1 MNFAGS
7 ILFFGLVLFFVLS
20 VTPKSCAR
28 EHLDRGV
35 VALPRSGD
43 EVYIGW
49 RLLTSDPA
57 GIGFNVYRSENP
69 DGEYTLLNSLPITDS
84 TNYLDEATSLGKTY
98 YYIVKSVVHGKE
110 VGFSRTVE
118 AAASQAGKPYI
129 SIPFQG
135 KYSAQKV
142 AMADLDGDGMLEY
155 VIKQPNFNT
164 DPYQRPGYWKK
175 SEDTYK
181 IEAYRQD
188 GTFMWRYDMG
198 WAIEEGIWY
207 SPLVVYDID
216 GDGKAEVYTKA
227 GEGDPR
233 DPDGRVTSGPEYL
246 VKLDGATGQVVEK
259 IDWLTRDGIDDYNYY
274 SRNMLAVAYLD
285 GKSPHLIM
293 LRGTY
298 TLIKIAALDG
308 RLKQKWYWESSGE
321 YESYKG
327 QGLHGLHG
335 ADIDG
340 DGRDELVIGGA
351 VIDNDG
357 KPLWN
362 LRMRHPDIAYVAN
375 IDPDRPGL
383 EIFYGFE
390 PRHEKN
396 AVCLVDAKTGE
407 MLWSY
412 DGPTTH
418 VHGQGMVADIDPSR
432 PGIECYAGEKDGSK
446 YWLYDAKGNL
456 ISQESLGGLA
466 PKTAYWDG
474 DPQKEIVL
482 KGKISKY
489 KGLSYDKIEGRILAI
504 ADCLGDWREEII
516 TSLEGELRIYST
528 TIPSETR
535 RISLMQDRQYRLG
548 VAEGSMG
555 YYYPPQL
562 GENRLPVSVSKRKIK
577 VGACQMLTTEDV
589 QKSAEKVIE
598 KLREAARQGI
608 EILSFPEGTLFGYC
622 CRADYWE
629 NAQLEWFEDAE
640 RSISAVCKEN
650 NIATI
655 VGSAYVEH
663 AASLF
668 ESKENGRWVNSLAIF
683 DRDGTLK
690 ARYGKTFLAGEKWC
704 INNRGPLPIVN
715 LAGVDCCF
723 IICHDVRYPE
733 LVKLPAAMGAQ
744 VCFFCSCESGLT
756 AEYKL
761 SAYRAMPISRAT
773 QNGIYLVM
781 ANAPADKEN
790 IKRPGSSHGNSK
802 IVHPDGNVLVE
813 TGFFTEEIVA
823 AELDLSKATGGTAKR
838 SAREETILRDWF
850 REGLKF
856 VVRIP

>member
-1 MNFAGS
+1 MSLAGS
-7 ILFFGLVLFFVLS
+7 LLFFSLVLFLGLS
-20 VTPKSCAR
+20 VAPKSFAR

-35 VALPRSGD
+35 VALSRSKGK
-43 EVYIGW
+43 VYVGW
-49 RLLTSDPA
+49 RLLTSDPE
-57 GIGFNVYRSENP
+57 GIGFNVYRSKSH
-69 DGEYTLLNSLPITDS
+69 DSGYSRLNSSPITDS
-84 TNYLDEATSLGKTY
+84 TNYLDETTSPGKRY
-98 YYIVKSVVHGKE
+98 YYIVKSVVYGRE
-110 VGFSRTVE
+110 VGFSRVAEVTT
-118 AAASQAGKPYI
+118 SQEGRSYI
-129 SIPFQG
+129 SIPLQG
-135 KYSAQKV
+135 KYRAQKV
-142 AMADLDGDGMLEY
+142 AIADLDGDGMLEY
-155 VIKQPNFNT
+155 VIKQPDFNV
-164 DPYQRPGYWKK
+164 DPYQHPGYWKK

-188 GTFMWRYDMG
+188 GAFMWRYDMG

-207 SPLVVYDID
+207 SPIVVYDID
-216 GDGKAEVYTKA
+216 GNGKAEVYTKA

-246 VKLDGATGQVVEK
+246 VKLDGATGQVVK
-259 IDWLTRDGIDDYNYY
+259 KTDWLTRDGIDNYNYY
-274 SRNMLAVAYLD
+274 CRNMLAVAYLD
-285 GKSPHLIM
+285 GKSPYPIM

-298 TLIKIAALDG
+298 TLIKIAALDAD
-308 RLKQKWYWESSGE
+308 LKEKWHWESSGK
-321 YESYKG
+321 YKDYSG

-351 VIDNDG
+351 VIDDDG

-362 LRMRHPDIAYVAN
+362 LRMGHPDIAYVAN

-390 PRHEKN
+390 PRHKKN

-407 MLWSY
+407 MLWAY
-412 DGPTTH
+412 NGPTTH
-418 VHGQGMVADIDPSR
+418 VHSQGMVADIDASH
-432 PGIECYAGEKDGSK
+432 PGMECYAGERDGSK
-446 YWLYDAKGNL
+446 HWLYDAKGNL
-456 ISQESLGGLA
+456 ISEERLGGLA
-466 PKTAYWDG
+466 PKTAYWDDDG
-474 DPQKEIVL
+474 QKEIVL
-482 KGKISKY
+482 ERKISKY
-489 KGLSYDKIEGRILAI
+489 KGQSYDKIEGRILAV

-528 TIPSETR
+528 TIPSKTR

-562 GENRLPVSVSKRKIK
+562 GENRLPESVSKRKIK

-589 QKSAEKVIE
+589 QKSAERVIE
-598 KLREAARQGI
+598 KLREAASRGI

-622 CRADYWE
+622 CRADYWK
-629 NAQLEWFEDAE
+629 NAQPGWFQNAE
-640 RSISAVCKEN
+640 AEISAACKES
-650 NIATI
+650 NIAAA
-655 VGSAYVEH
+655 VGSAY
-663 AASLF
+663 
-668 ESKENGRWVNSLAIF
+668 KEDGNWVNGLAIF

-690 ARYGKTFLAGEKWC
+690 FRYGKTFLAGEKWC

-733 LVKLPAAMGAQ
+733 LVKLPAAAGAQ
-744 VCFFCSCESGLT
+744 ICFFCSCESGLLS
-756 AEYKL
+756 EYKL

-773 QNGIYLVM
+773 ENGIYLVM

-823 AELDLSKATGGTAKR
+823 AELDLSKAGGGTAKR
-838 SAREETILRDWF
+838 SAREETILRDWL
-850 REGLKF
+850 REGLKC

>member
-1 MNFAGS
+1 MEFAYSLLFPVLILLLALSITPKLFAG
-7 ILFFGLVLFFVLS
+7 
-20 VTPKSCAR
+20 
-28 EHLDRGV
+28 EHLDRGI
-35 VALPRSGD
+35 VALPRPEGK
-43 EVYIGW
+43 VYLGW
-49 RLLTSDPA
+49 RLLTSDPD
-57 GIGFNVYRSENP
+57 GIGFNVYRSESP
-69 DGEYTLLNSLPITDS
+69 DDEYVLLNSSPIADP
-84 TNYLDEATSLGKTY
+84 TNYLDETASPGNTY
-98 YYIVKSVVHGKE
+98 QYVVKSVMHGKE
-110 VGFSRTVE
+110 VGFSRAVE
-118 AAASQAGKPYI
+118 ITTSQEGQSYV

-135 KYSAQKV
+135 QYRAQKV
-142 AMADLDGDGMLEY
+142 AIADLDGDGMLEY
-155 VIKQPNFNT
+155 VIKQPSFNT
-164 DPYQRPGYWKK
+164 DPYQHPGYWKR

-207 SPLVVYDID
+207 SPIVVYDID

-246 VKLDGATGQVVEK
+246 VKLDGETGQVVER
-259 IDWLTRDGIDDYNYY
+259 IDWLSRDGIDDYNYY

-285 GKSPHLIM
+285 GRNPCLIM

-298 TLIKIAALDG
+298 TLIKIAALDSD
-308 RLKQKWYWESSGE
+308 LKQKWYWESSGE
-321 YESYKG
+321 YKDYSG

-351 VIDNDG
+351 VIDSDG
-357 KPLWN
+357 KPMWN
-362 LRMRHPDIAYVAN
+362 LRQGHPDIAYVAN

-390 PRHEKN
+390 RRQEKN
-396 AVCLVDAKTGE
+396 AVTLVDAKTGE
-407 MLWSY
+407 RLWAY

-418 VHGQGMVADIDPSR
+418 VHGQGMVADIDPDL
-432 PGIECYAGEKDGSK
+432 PGMECYAGESDGSK

-456 ISQESLGGLA
+456 ISEESLGTLA
-466 PKTAYWDG
+466 PKTAYWD
-474 DPQKEIVL
+474 DDQQKEIVL
-482 KGKISKY
+482 KGMISKY
-489 KGLSYDKIEGRILAI
+489 KGEPYDKIEGRILAI

-528 TIPSETR
+528 TIPSSTR

-548 VAEGSMG
+548 VAEGAMG

-562 GENRLPVSVSKRKIK
+562 GENRIPESVSKRKIK
-577 VGACQMLTTEDV
+577 VGACQMLTSEDV
-589 QKSAEKVIE
+589 QASALKVMEKIQ
-598 KLREAARQGI
+598 EAAKQGI

-622 CRADYWE
+622 CKADYWE
-629 NAQLEWFEDAE
+629 SAQLEWFQKAE
-640 RSISAVCKEN
+640 AEISAACKEN
-650 NIATI
+650 NIAVI
-655 VGSAYVEH
+655 VGSAY
-663 AASLF
+663 
-668 ESKENGRWVNSLAIF
+668 KKDGNWVNSLAIF

-690 ARYGKTFLAGEKWC
+690 SRYGKTFLAGEKWC

-733 LVKLPAAMGAQ
+733 LVRLPAALGAQ
-744 VCFFCSCESGLT
+744 ICFFCSCESGLT
-756 AEYKL
+756 AEHKL

-773 QNGIYLVM
+773 ENGIYLVM

-802 IVHPDGNVLVE
+802 IVNPDGNVLTE
-813 TGFFTEEIVA
+813 AGFFTEEIVT
-823 AELDLSKATGGTAKR
+823 AELDLSKAGGGTARR
-838 SAREETILRDWF
+838 SAGEETILRDWF

-856 VVRIP
+856 VVKIP

>member
-1 MNFAGS
+1 MS
-7 ILFFGLVLFFVLS
+7 LVSSLLFFSLVLFFTLS
-20 VTPKSCAR
+20 VVPRLCAR
-28 EHLDRGV
+28 EHLGRGV
-35 VALPRSGD
+35 VALPRSEGK
-43 EVYIGW
+43 VYLGW
-49 RLLTSDPA
+49 RLLASDPE
-57 GIGFNVYRSENP
+57 GIGFNVYRSESTCGTGIP
-69 DGEYTLLNSLPITDS
+69 ACDDSSYTRLNGSPITGS
-84 TNYLDEATSLGKTY
+84 TNYLDETTSPGRKY
-98 YYIVKSVVHGKE
+98 YYIVKSVVYGRE
-110 VGFSRTVE
+110 VGASRTVE
-118 AAASQAGKPYI
+118 VAASQEGRSYI

-135 KYSAQKV
+135 EYRAQKV
-142 AMADLDGDGMLEY
+142 AIADLDGDGMLEY
-155 VIKQPNFNT
+155 VIKQPDFNV
-164 DPYQRPGYWKK
+164 DPYQHPGYWKK

-188 GTFMWRYDMG
+188 GTLLWRYDMG

-207 SPLVVYDID
+207 SPIVVYDID

-246 VKLDGATGQVVEK
+246 VKLDGATGQVVKK
-259 IDWLTRDGIDDYNYY
+259 IDWLTRGGIDDYNYY
-274 SRNMLAVAYLD
+274 CRNMLAVAYLD
-285 GKSPHLIM
+285 GKSPYLIM

-298 TLIKIAALDG
+298 TLIKIATLDAE
-308 RLKQKWYWESSGE
+308 LKQKWYWESSGE
-321 YESYKG
+321 YESYRG

-335 ADIDG
+335 ADIDA

-351 VIDNDG
+351 VIDDDG

-362 LRMRHPDIAYVAN
+362 LRMGHPDIAYVAN

-407 MLWSY
+407 MLWAY

-418 VHGQGMVADIDPSR
+418 VHGQGMVADIDPTR
-432 PGIECYAGEKDGSK
+432 PGMECYAGESDGSK
-446 YWLYDAKGNL
+446 HWLYDARGNL
-456 ISQESLGGLA
+456 ISEERLGGLA
-466 PKTAYWDG
+466 PKTAYWDD

-482 KGKISKY
+482 ERRISKY
-489 KGLSYDKIEGRILAI
+489 KGQAYDKIEGRILAI

-528 TIPSETR
+528 TIPSKTR

-562 GENRLPVSVSKRKIK
+562 GGNRLPESVNKRKIK

-589 QKSAEKVIE
+589 QKSAAKVIE
-598 KLREAARQGI
+598 KLKEAAQQGI

-629 NAQLEWFEDAE
+629 NAQPEWFQDAE
-640 RSISAVCKEN
+640 AKISAVCKEN
-650 NIATI
+650 NIAAI
-655 VGSAYVEH
+655 VGSAYKED
-663 AASLF
+663 
-668 ESKENGRWVNSLAIF
+668 SKWVNGLAIF

-690 ARYGKTFLAGEKWC
+690 SRYGKTFLAGEKWC

-723 IICHDVRYPE
+723 IVCHDVRYPE

-744 VCFFCSCESGLT
+744 ICVFCSCESGLT

-773 QNGIYLVM
+773 ENGIYLVM
-781 ANAPADKEN
+781 ANAPADKES

-802 IVHPDGNVLVE
+802 IVHPEGNVLVE
-813 TGFFTEEIVA
+813 TGYFTEEIVA
-823 AELDLSKATGGTAKR
+823 AELDLSKAGGGTAKR
-838 SAREETILRDWF
+838 SARDETIIRDWF
-850 REGLKF
+850 REGLRF
-856 VVRIP
+856 AVRIP

>member
-1 MNFAGS
+1 MSLAGS
-7 ILFFGLVLFFVLS
+7 LLFFGLPLFLILTLTSELS
-20 VTPKSCAR
+20 AR

-35 VALPRSGD
+35 VTLPRPGG
-43 EVYIGW
+43 EVYVGW
-49 RLLTSDPA
+49 RLLTSDPE
-57 GIGFNVYRSENP
+57 GIGFNVYRSENR
-69 DGEYTLLNSLPITDS
+69 DGGYALLNDSPVTDS
-84 TNYLDEATSLGKTY
+84 TNYLDETTTSGKTY
-98 YYIVKSVVHGKE
+98 HYIVKSVVHGKE
-110 VGFSRTVE
+110 VGFSRAVAVT
-118 AAASQAGKPYI
+118 ASQDGQSYI
-129 SIPFQG
+129 SIPLQG
-135 KYSAQKV
+135 RYSAQKV
-142 AMADLDGDGMLEY
+142 AVADLDGDGMLEY

-198 WAIEEGIWY
+198 WAIEEGVWY
-207 SPLVVYDID
+207 SPFVVYDID
-216 GDGKAEVYTKA
+216 GDGKAEVYVKA

-246 VKLDGATGQVVEK
+246 VKLDGETGEVVDK
-259 IDWLTRDGIDDYNYY
+259 VDWLTRDGIDDYNYY
-274 SRNMLAVAYLD
+274 CRNMLSVAYLD
-285 GKSPHLIM
+285 GKSPSLIM

-298 TLIKIAALDG
+298 TLIKIAALDAN
-308 RLKQKWYWESSGE
+308 LKQKWYWESSGE
-321 YESYKG
+321 YESYRG

-335 ADIDG
+335 ADING

-351 VIDNDG
+351 AIDGDG
-357 KPLWN
+357 KPMWN
-362 LRMRHPDIAYVAN
+362 LQEGHPDIAYVAN

-390 PRHEKN
+390 RRHEKN
-396 AVCLVDAKTGE
+396 AICLVDAKTGE
-407 MLWSY
+407 RLWAY

-418 VHGQGMVADIDPSR
+418 VHSQGMVADIDPSR
-432 PGIECYAGEKDGSK
+432 PGLECYAGESNGSK
-446 YWLYDAKGNL
+446 HWLYDAKGNL
-456 ISQESLGGLA
+456 ISDERLGGLA
-466 PKTAYWDG
+466 PKTAYWD
-474 DPQKEIVL
+474 DDLQKEIVL
-482 KGKISKY
+482 NGRIGKY
-489 KGLSYDKIEGRILAI
+489 KGESYDKIEGRILAI
-504 ADCLGDWREEII
+504 ADCFGDWREEII
-516 TSLEGELRIYST
+516 TVLEGELRIYST
-528 TIPSETR
+528 TIPAKTR
-535 RISLMQDRQYRLG
+535 RNSLMQDRQYRLG

-562 GENRLPVSVSKRKIK
+562 GENRLPGSINKRKIK
-577 VGACQMLTTEDV
+577 VGACQILTSEDV
-589 QKSAEKVIE
+589 QASAAKVIE
-598 KLREAARQGI
+598 KLKEAAEQGV
-608 EILSFPEGTLFGYC
+608 EILSFPEGALFGYC

-629 NAQLEWFEDAE
+629 NAKLEWFEKAE
-640 RSISAVCKEN
+640 AEISAVCKEN

-655 VGSAYVEH
+655 VGSAH
-663 AASLF
+663 
-668 ESKENGRWVNSLAIF
+668 KEDGNWVNSLAIF

-690 ARYGKTFLAGEKWC
+690 SRYGKTFLAGEKWC

-744 VCFFCSCESGLT
+744 ICFFCSCESGLT

-773 QNGIYLVM
+773 ENGIYLVM
-781 ANAPADKEN
+781 ANTPADKED

-813 TGFFTEEIVA
+813 TGFFTEEIVTS
-823 AELDLSKATGGTAKR
+823 ELDLSKAGGGTAKR

-850 REGLKF
+850 REGMKF
-856 VVRIP
+856 VVRVP

>member
-1 MNFAGS
+1 MNFSGL
-7 ILFFGLVLFFVLS
+7 ILFLFLAIFSILS
-20 VTPKSCAR
+20 VTPKVYAR
-28 EHLDRGV
+28 ERLDRGV
-35 VALPRSGD
+35 VALPRSGG
-43 EVYIGW
+43 EVYLSW
-49 RLLTSDPA
+49 RLLTSDPEDIA
-57 GIGFNVYRSENP
+57 FNVYRSEQAN
-69 DGEYTLLNSLPITDS
+69 GGYTLLNDSPITNS
-84 TNYLDEATSLGKTY
+84 TNYLDRTTSSGQVY
-98 YYIVKSVVHGKE
+98 YYVVKSVLYEKE
-110 VGFSRTVE
+110 VGFSRVVE
-118 AAASQAGKPYI
+118 VAASQDGQSYI
-129 SIPFQG
+129 KIPFQG

-142 AMADLDGDGMLEY
+142 AIADLDGDGMLEY

-207 SPLVVYDID
+207 SPVVVYDLD

-246 VKLDGATGQVVEK
+246 VKLDGATGEVMEK
-259 IDWLTRDGIDDYNYY
+259 IDWLSRDGIDDYNYY
-274 SRNMLAVAYLD
+274 SRNMLSVAYLD

-298 TLIKIAALDG
+298 TLIKISALDG
-308 RLKQKWYWESSGE
+308 NLKQKWYWESSGE
-321 YESYKG
+321 YKDYSS

-351 VIDNDG
+351 AIDSDG
-357 KPLWN
+357 KPMWN
-362 LRMRHPDIAYVAN
+362 LKEGHPDIAYVAD

-390 PRHEKN
+390 RRHEKN
-396 AVCLVDAKTGE
+396 AICLVDAKTGE
-407 MLWSY
+407 RLWTY

-432 PGIECYAGEKDGSK
+432 PGIECYAGESNGSK
-446 YWLYDAKGNL
+446 HWLYDAKGNL
-456 ISQESLGGLA
+456 ISDERLGSLS
-466 PKTAYWDG
+466 PKAAYWD
-474 DPQKEIVL
+474 DDQQKEIVL
-482 KGKISKY
+482 DRKIGKY
-489 KGLSYDKIEGRILAI
+489 KGESYDEIEGRILAI

-516 TSLEGELRIYST
+516 TSQEGELRIYST
-528 TIPSETR
+528 RLPAKTR
-535 RISLMQDRQYRLG
+535 RTSLMQDRQYRLG
-548 VAEGSMG
+548 VAEGAMG
-555 YYYPPQL
+555 YYYSPQL
-562 GENRLPVSVSKRKIK
+562 GGNRIPESINTGKIK

-589 QKSAEKVIE
+589 GKSADKVIE
-598 KLREAARQGI
+598 KLREAARQGVQ
-608 EILSFPEGTLFGYC
+608 ILSFPEGTLFGYC
-622 CRADYWE
+622 CRANYWE
-629 NAQLEWFEDAE
+629 NAQLEWFQEAE
-640 RSISAVCKEN
+640 ARISAVCKEN

-655 VGSAYVEH
+655 VGSAH
-663 AASLF
+663 
-668 ESKENGRWVNSLAIF
+668 KEDGRWVNSLAIF

-704 INNRGPLPIVN
+704 INNRGPLPVVN
-715 LAGVDCCF
+715 LAGVDCSF

-733 LVKLPAAMGAQ
+733 LVRLPAAVGAQ
-744 VCFFCSCESGLT
+744 ICFFCSCESGLT

-773 QNGIYLVM
+773 ENGIYLVM
-781 ANAPADKEN
+781 ANTPADKED
-790 IKRPGSSHGNSK
+790 IRRPGSSHGNSK

-813 TGFFTEEIVA
+813 AGFFTEEIVTA
-823 AELDLSKATGGTAKR
+823 TLDLSKAGGGVARRTM
-838 SAREETILRDWF
+838 REETILREWLQA
-850 REGLKF
+850 GLRL
-856 VVRIP
+856 VVRLP

>member
-1 MNFAGS
+1 MSFS
-7 ILFFGLVLFFVLS
+7 VSMLFLCLVIFLIFS
-20 VTPKSCAR
+20 APPKVSAR
-28 EHLDRGV
+28 ERLDRGV
-35 VALPRSGD
+35 VALPRSDG
-43 EVYIGW
+43 EVYLSW
-49 RLLTSDPA
+49 RLLTSDPEEIA
-57 GIGFNVYRSENP
+57 FNVYRSESA
-69 DGEYTLLNSLPITDS
+69 DGGYVLLNNAPITDS
-84 TNYLDEATSLGKTY
+84 TNYLDKTTSPGQTY
-98 YYIVKSVVHGKE
+98 YYIVKSVVYGKE
-110 VGFSRTVE
+110 VGFSRSVE
-118 AAASQAGKPYI
+118 VMANQDGQSYI
-129 SIPFQG
+129 KIPLQG
-135 KYSAQKV
+135 EYSAQKV
-142 AMADLDGDGMLEY
+142 AIADLDGDGMLEY

-164 DPYQRPGYWKK
+164 DPYQHPGYWKK

-207 SPLVVYDID
+207 SPIVVYDLD

-246 VKLDGATGQVVEK
+246 VKLDGTTGEVVEK
-259 IDWLTRDGIDDYNYY
+259 MDWLSRDGIDDYNYS

-285 GKSPHLIM
+285 GRNPSLIM

-298 TLIKIAALDG
+298 TLIKISALDG
-308 RLKQKWYWESSGE
+308 NLKQKWYWESSGE
-321 YESYKG
+321 HKDYSS

-351 VIDNDG
+351 AIDSEG
-357 KPLWN
+357 KPMWN
-362 LRMRHPDIAYVAN
+362 LKEGHPDIAYVAN

-390 PRHEKN
+390 RRHEKN
-396 AVCLVDAKTGE
+396 AICLVDAKTGE
-407 MLWSY
+407 RLWTY

-432 PGIECYAGEKDGSK
+432 PGMECYAGESNGSK
-446 YWLYDAKGNL
+446 HWLYDAKGDL
-456 ISQESLGGLA
+456 ISDERLGSLA
-466 PKTAYWDG
+466 PKTAYWD
-474 DPQKEIVL
+474 DDQQKEIVL
-482 KGKISKY
+482 DRKIGKY
-489 KGLSYDKIEGRILAI
+489 KGESYDKIEGRILAI

-528 TIPSETR
+528 RLPAKTR
-535 RISLMQDRQYRLG
+535 RTSLMQDRQYRLG
-548 VAEGSMG
+548 VAEGAMG

-562 GENRLPVSVSKRKIK
+562 GGNRVPESINTGKIK

-589 QKSAEKVIE
+589 GKSAEKMIE
-598 KLREAARQGI
+598 KLREAAEQGI
-608 EILSFPEGTLFGYC
+608 QILSFPEGTLFGYC
-622 CRADYWE
+622 CRTDYWE
-629 NAQLEWFEDAE
+629 SAQLEWFQEAE
-640 RSISAVCKEN
+640 ARISAVCKEN

-655 VGSAYVEH
+655 VGSAH
-663 AASLF
+663 
-668 ESKENGRWVNSLAIF
+668 KEDGRWVNSLAIF

-704 INNRGPLPIVN
+704 INNRGPLPVVS
-715 LAGVDCCF
+715 LAGVDCSF

-733 LVKLPAAMGAQ
+733 LVRLPAAMGAQ
-744 VCFFCSCESGLT
+744 ICFFCSCESGLT

-773 QNGIYLVM
+773 ENGIYLVM
-781 ANAPADKEN
+781 ANTPADKED
-790 IKRPGSSHGNSK
+790 IRRPGSSHGNSK

-813 TGFFTEEIVA
+813 SGFFTEEIVTA
-823 AELDLSKATGGTAKR
+823 TLDLSKASGGVARRTI
-838 SAREETILRDWF
+838 REETILREWLQA
-850 REGLKF
+850 GLKF
-856 VVRIP
+856 VVRVP